1 MKPSLILMLSNVAVF
16 ASLLFIPNL
25 ARELGSSEFEV
36 GIIGAVY
43 GLAVFT
49 SSYIF
54 GRAAD
59 VYDRKRIVRLG
70 LLVSTVSVFL
80 QALSDPSFVVPILSS
95 PLLLAFTRG
104 LAGFSLGMFPAAL
117 VAHVHESRR
126 SLGRFSAFGAL
137 GLAVGTFV
145 AGLISLYWGVFVFSS
160 VCVFLAFV
168 LSLTLSNVG
177 KPALK
182 VPFFPRELFKR
193 NWGVYLP
200 FFLRHTGANCIW
212 IVYPL
217 YIASLGG
224 DKFWIGLIYTVNT
237 ATQFMVMQYIDR
249 FDGKVLLNT
258 GLILSFMTFIA
269 ISLAESVIQLIPAQI
284 LLGTSWSCL
293 YVGSLVYLMN
303 HNVEKSTSGGILG
316 SLISLSMVL
325 GSLLGGA
332 LWGLFGFRATM
343 YTAACLTAAG
353 FCVLRL
359 SKGHKSKNT
368 RSGGK

>member
-1 MKPSLILMLSNVAVF
+1 MKPSVIQMLSNVAVF

-25 ARELGSSEFEV
+25 ARELGASEYEV

-43 GLAVFT
+43 GVAVFT

-59 VYDRKRIVRLG
+59 VYDRKKIIRLG
-70 LLVSTVSVFL
+70 LLVSTLSVFL
-80 QALSDPSFVVPILSS
+80 QALADPSFVFPVLSS

-104 LAGFSLGMFPAAL
+104 LVGFSLGMFPPAL

-145 AGLISLYWGVFVFSS
+145 AGLISFYWGVFVFSS

-168 LSLTLSNVG
+168 FSLTPSNVG

-182 VPFFPRELFKR
+182 VPLFPKELLKR

-224 DKFWIGLIYTVNT
+224 DKFWIGAIYTFNT
-237 ATQFMVMQYIDR
+237 ATQFIVMLYIDR
-249 FDGKVLLNT
+249 FDGKVLLNA
-258 GLILSFMTFIA
+258 GLILSFVTFVA
-269 ISLAESVIQLIPAQI
+269 ISLAESFIHLIPVQI

-293 YVGSLVYLMN
+293 YVGSLVYLMS
-303 HNVEKSTSGGILG
+303 HNVEKSTSGGILN
-316 SLISLSMVL
+316 SLTSLSMVL

-332 LWGLFGFRATM
+332 LWGLFGYRATM

-353 FCVLRL
+353 FCVFRF
-359 SKGHKSKNT
+359 SKGRKSEK
-368 RSGGK
+368 RY